1 MIIFEQ
7 KTLGTLVTVTLILI
21 TLAQIF
27 YYHPILPERIPVHF
41 DLAMQ
46 PDRWAAKNTA
56 FLLHLGIT
64 LFFAL
69 LFHLMNWIFY
79 KIPDSWINL
88 PHKDYWLAPE
98 RKKQT
103 FDALTTF
110 FIWLGNVTML
120 FVTIVFNLTYQANF
134 AYDQSGHKFWFAFGF
149 FLLTI
154 GYMVFHLFKR
164 FQKSSSN

>member
-7 KTLGTLVTVTLILI
+7 KTLGTFVTVTLILI

-27 YYHPILPERIPVHF
+27 YYHPILPERIPVYF
-41 DLAMQ
+41 DLTMQ
-46 PDRWAAKNTA
+46 PDRWVAKNTA
-56 FLLHLGIT
+56 LLLHLGIT

-69 LFHLMNWIFY
+69 LFHLMNWICY

-88 PHKDYWLAPE
+88 QHKDYWLAPE

-103 FDALTTF
+103 LDALTTF

-134 AYDQSGHKFWFAFGF
+134 AYDRFAHKFWFALVF

-154 GYMVFHLFKR
+154 GYMVFHLFQR